1 MIKKRVLVDKQQG
14 SMRLYASENP
24 CAKCPSGCTS
34 AATPPAGLQIIDFA
48 WPSAHL
54 NAVAL
59 YLFGLPLLLL
69 VTAVWFMDSYAV
81 QLATTS
87 EMSLGRFTMA
97 SIPIVVLAASMGMV
111 LGGRLARKKSRS
123 LIQALKEAIAI
134 PTISTSERA
143 SSENSL

>member
-1 MIKKRVLVDKQQG
+1 
-14 SMRLYASENP
+14 
-24 CAKCPSGCTS
+24 
-34 AATPPAGLQIIDFA
+34 
-48 WPSAHL
+48 
-54 NAVAL
+54 
-59 YLFGLPLLLL
+59 
-69 VTAVWFMDSYAV
+69 MDSYSV

-111 LGGRLARKKSRS
+111 LGGCLARKKSRS

-134 PTISTSERA
+134 PTISISERA

>member
-1 MIKKRVLVDKQQG
+1 
-14 SMRLYASENP
+14 
-24 CAKCPSGCTS
+24 
-34 AATPPAGLQIIDFA
+34 LQTIDFA

-59 YLFGLPLLLL
+59 YLFGLPLLLV
-69 VTAVWFMDSYAV
+69 VTAVWFMDSYAM

-97 SIPIVVLAASMGMV
+97 SIPVIVLTASMGMV

-123 LIQALKEAIAI
+123 LIQTLKEAIAI

-143 SSENSL
+143 SSEKSL